1 MQPDTFVD
9 PSLGI
14 VMRNSVEFPTLYISQ
29 CGSWLFNCC
38 RKNYYKKYMR
48 NKQYKY
54 LKCCGAKFYLHRI
67 CAFAWV
73 FNPCPGVFNTVDHID
88 HDTQNNKAE
97 NLRWCTI
104 QLNCIHR
111 KTKGFEKIVKK
122 NGAVFYRSRTCI
134 GGKNTSKY
142 YRSRDA
148 AVCGVKETRDH
159 NFARIYKTHL
169 DGRDAGTT
177 NPTIHKRAP
186 YHVLWTDTKMETPEG
201 FESTDSRT
209 RGNSPDRCAKFTV
222 HDL

>member
-1 MQPDTFVD
+1 MVASTFVD

-29 CGSWLFNCC
+29 CGSWLFNSG

-73 FNPCPGVFNTVDHID
+73 YNPCPGVFNTVDHRD

-97 NLRWCTI
+97 NLRWCTT

-122 NGAVFYRSRTCI
+122 NGSSVQD
-134 GGKNTSKY
+134 TSKQ
-142 YRSRDA
+142 
-148 AVCGVKETRDH
+148 
-159 NFARIYKTHL
+159 
-169 DGRDAGTT
+169 
-177 NPTIHKRAP
+177 
-186 YHVLWTDTKMETPEG
+186 
-201 FESTDSRT
+201 
-209 RGNSPDRCAKFTV
+209 
-222 HDL
+222 